1 MATINEKAL
10 KEELISLKQR
20 EKEINELLKKV
31 NSNSKI
37 SIGLLPFD
45 IFHNFIL
52 NSTLNNCVSV
62 RNPSSFHLNFV
73 YDGERIDGGT
83 SMLSLVLG
91 QDNIQDSCIQC
102 GTTNNSASIGVPAGY
117 TYYFTINPKQYQAKN
132 KSTNYTFRTSPY
144 GYGITGMFPMME
156 YKDK

>member
-37 SIGLLPFD
+37 SIGLLSFD

-73 YDGERIDGGT
+73 YGG
-83 SMLSLVLG
+83 
-91 QDNIQDSCIQC
+91 DARYN
-102 GTTNNSASIGVPAGY
+102 
-117 TYYFTINPKQYQAKN
+117 N
-132 KSTNYTFRTSPY
+132 KSLGNVVIDYHTCYYLFRPVFSVD
-144 GYGITGMFPMME
+144 E
-156 YKDK
+156 